1 MKRYISLAIIIG
13 LNCSL
18 HAQTRL
24 SLKECRNKAIEN
36 NKELRIAHIKLE
48 QTGYDVKAY
57 KANFFPKFSLIATDL
72 YSFGKGDFTIS
83 GGHLPIYTL
92 DAASGN
98 YLPAVR
104 PDENGQYTLLQY
116 ADFPDQKLEYK
127 IKNVFVGGI
136 MFEEPIYM
144 GGKIT
149 AAYNMAKIGKQ
160 MASQNI
166 RLSRSEVIMKTDE
179 AYALAVRAKELGKV
193 ARSYKQTLDELLK
206 NVESAVRH
214 GMKTRNDMMK
224 VQVKI
229 NEAELNIQKAD
240 NAYRLACMNLCHV
253 TGLPLTSNI
262 EVDENEFSAYNAN
275 EHITVVEDISA
286 RPEVAI
292 LADKVELAR
301 QKVKLTKSDFL
312 PNVALTGGY
321 TYNNGIEF
329 AGKKLL
335 DSGTASFML
344 SVKIPIFNFGE
355 GSNKIRSAKAQQRI
369 TALEQ
374 DNANEQMTLELTQC
388 INNIT
393 EATTELQLTHK
404 SLEQATENM
413 KMSKQQYE
421 VGFEPLSDY
430 LEAQS
435 LWQQAFA
442 NEIEARCQLFLSHT
456 KYLKATGQLQAEA
469 EN

>member
-1 MKRYISLAIIIG
+1 MKRYIISSVLVIG
-13 LNCSL
+13 LNYSL
-18 HAQTRL
+18 CAQTTLL
-24 SLKECRNKAIEN
+24 SLEECRSKAVEN
-36 NKELRIAHIKLE
+36 NKELKASHIKLE

-57 KANFFPKFSLIATDL
+57 KANFFPKINLIATDL
-72 YSFGKGDFTIS
+72 YSFGKGDLTIS

-98 YLPAVR
+98 YLPAVK
-104 PDENGQYTLLQY
+104 PDANGQYTMLQY

-127 IKNVFVGGI
+127 IKNVFTGGI

-149 AAYNMAKIGKQ
+149 AAYNMAKLGKQ

-166 RLSRSEVIMKTDE
+166 RLSQSEIIMKTDE
-179 AYALAVRAKELGKV
+179 AYALAVKAKELGKV

-240 NAYRLACMNLCHV
+240 NAYRLACMSLCHV
-253 TGLPLTSNI
+253 TGMPLTSDI
-262 EVDENEFSAYNAN
+262 GVDENEFSDKKINNHTAL
-275 EHITVVEDISA
+275 VQDISA

-312 PNVALTGGY
+312 PNVALAGGY
-321 TYNNGIEF
+321 TYNNGIEI

-335 DSGTASFML
+335 DSGTASFMV
-344 SVKIPIFNFGE
+344 SVKIPVFNFGE
-355 GSNKIRSAKAQQRI
+355 GANKIRSAKAQQRI
-369 TALEQ
+369 SILEQ
-374 DNANEQMTLELTQC
+374 ENANEQMTLELTQC

-393 EATTELQLTHK
+393 EADTELRLTRK

-421 VGFEPLSDY
+421 VGFEPLSDF

-435 LWQQAFA
+435 LWQQASA
-442 NEIEARCQLFLSHT
+442 NEVEARCQLFLAHT
-456 KYLKATGQLQAEA
+456 KYLKAAGRLQ
-469 EN
+469 